1 MSEAT
6 HQPHDKLFKTVF
18 SNVEEATSFLQL
30 YLPPAVRDLID
41 WSTLRVVE
49 GSFID
54 EEFAER
60 ESDLLYQVMLY
71 GHEEPVLLYLLFEHQ
86 STPDKWMRR
95 RLIRYIDRAWDEAFK
110 LYPKRADL
118 PPVIPLVFYQG
129 EESWNYSTELAD
141 LLPEF
146 ARNWSFVPHFS
157 HILIDQSGLNPQQVA
172 GGLRAQV
179 MQLLMFAA
187 YHKPIQEALIL
198 AASLLVQMPETD
210 GINYVRVFV
219 RYLLATQPHEAV
231 TEFVD
236 TVEQFAAERGKTIM
250 TYAEE
255 LLREGEQ
262 LGRIKGELHG
272 ELRGELKAQIEI
284 IEKLLQSGVQWA
296 TIERATGVDVHKFA
310 DLKQQL
316 DRLRAASLL
325 GLPVRSLTASN

>member
-1 MSEAT
+1 MSEVT

-18 SNVEEATSFLQL
+18 SNVEEASSFLQL
-30 YLPPAVRDLID
+30 YLPPAVRDLIN
-41 WSTLRVVE
+41 WPTLRVVE

-60 ESDLLYQVMLY
+60 ESDLLYQVMLHGY
-71 GHEEPVLLYLLFEHQ
+71 EDPVLLYLLFEHQ
-86 STPDKWMRR
+86 SQPDKWMRR

-219 RYLLATQPHEAV
+219 RYLLATQAHETV
-231 TEFVD
+231 TEFVE
-236 TVEQFAAERGKTIM
+236 TVEQFAAERGEKIM

-262 LGRIKGELHG
+262 RGRIKGELHG
-272 ELRGELKAQIEI
+272 ELRGELKTQIEI
-284 IEKLLQSGVQWA
+284 VDKMLQVGLPWA
-296 TIERATGVDVHKFA
+296 TIEQVTGVDAQKFVE
-310 DLKQQL
+310 LKQLL

-325 GLPVRSLTASN
+325 GLSMDLQAKSN

>member
-1 MSEAT
+1 MSEVT
-6 HQPHDKLFKTVF
+6 HQPHDKLFKAVF

-30 YLPPAVRDLID
+30 YLPSTVSDLIN

-54 EEFAER
+54 EAFRER
-60 ESDLLYQVMLY
+60 ESDLLYQVMLHGY
-71 GHEEPVLLYLLFEHQ
+71 EESVFLYLLFEHQ
-86 STPDKWMRR
+86 SQPDKWMPR
-95 RLIRYIDRAWDEAFK
+95 RLLRYIDRAWDEAFK
-110 LYPKRADL
+110 LFPKRADL

-129 EESWNYSTELAD
+129 EGSWSYSTELAD

-210 GINYVRVFV
+210 GINYVRIFV
-219 RYLLATQPHEAV
+219 RYLLATQPNETV
-231 TEFVD
+231 TEFVE
-236 TVEQFAAERGKTIM
+236 TVEQFATERGKKIM

-255 LLREGEQ
+255 LLREGE
-262 LGRIKGELHG
+262 LRGELRGEARG
-272 ELRGELKAQIEI
+272 ELRGELKTQIEI
-284 IEKLLQSGVQWA
+284 VEKMLQTGLPWA
-296 TIERATGVDVHKFA
+296 TIEQVTGVDVHQFA
-310 DLKQQL
+310 NLKQQL
-316 DRLRAASLL
+316 ASLQAASLL
-325 GLPVRSLTASN
+325 GHPMRSPSPSN